1 MLCPIIKIVICY
13 VSIFYILLLVE
24 RERERERESDGTLNR
39 IQKL

>member
-1 MLCPIIKIVICY
+1 MLRPIIKIVICY

-24 RERERERESDGTLNR
+24 RERERESDGTLNR

>member
-1 MLCPIIKIVICY
+1 MLRPIIKIVICY

-24 RERERERESDGTLNR
+24 RERERERDGTLNR